1 MFNLKG
7 TYSMDKKVR
16 VIDSVMGSGKTS
28 YIIDYLKNNN
38 TSQVLYVTPL
48 ITECERV
55 SNATGYIYHIDA
67 ELRKAYRGKVNAT
80 KVLLEAGESVAITH
94 SAFMLFSEEIVKMI
108 EGLGISLIIDE
119 TVGSLT
125 PINLSSV
132 EVKILRESNSIIE
145 TQCDNGAKLVKWNDE
160 SELNDTRILE
170 LYKKFFDGNKE
181 VYMTDENKVV
191 IWSLPSG
198 IYHAAKDVTLLTY
211 NFRGT
216 EMEAY
221 FRFHRVDYS
230 VYRIEN
236 GNLLEGDP
244 LICGK
249 DFKDL
254 IKIVDHNVN
263 RVGRKHGNSKREP
276 LTKYWYLHASKEQID
291 KVKNNTYNFF
301 QNLTGYGSKYNM
313 WTVFESAE
321 MTNYVEDAYGGRWDK
336 ISVTEDGA
344 EARKKKNLKQKIE
357 RAPFKSVGRV
367 PKDLSTDSTEYKQK
381 MCWVPCNSRGTNMYS
396 DRKAVA
402 YLNCMN
408 ISPSL
413 VSFFDAFDI
422 EIDNTTFALNVMLQW
437 IWRSAIRNGEQID
450 LYIPSKRMRHILMD
464 WLGYSED
471 EKF

>member
-7 TYSMDKKVR
+7 TYSMDKKVK

-28 YIIDYLKNNN
+28 YMIEYLKNNN
-38 TSQVLYVTPL
+38 NSQVLYVTPL
-48 ITECERV
+48 LTECERV
-55 SNATGYIYHIDA
+55 SEETGHINNIGED
-67 ELRKAYRGKVNAT
+67 LKKSYNGKVKAAEA
-80 KVLLEAGESVAITH
+80 LLRQGSSVAITH
-94 SAFMLFSEEIVKMI
+94 SAFMLFSEEIVSLI
-108 EGLGISLIIDE
+108 EDLGISLIIDE
-119 TVGSLT
+119 TVGSVT
-125 PINLSSV
+125 PINLSAV
-132 EVKILRESNSIIE
+132 EVKFLRDSNSIIE
-145 TQCDNGAKLVKWNDE
+145 TECDNGARLVRWNED
-160 SELNDTRILE
+160 SELNDSRVLE
-170 LYKKFFDGNKE
+170 IYKKFFDCNKE
-181 VYMTDENKVV
+181 VYLTDENKVV
-191 IWSLPSG
+191 VWSLPCG
-198 IYHAAKDVTLLTY
+198 IYHASKDVTLMTY

-221 FRFHRVDYS
+221 FKFHSIDYD
-230 VYRIEN
+230 VYHMQDDS
-236 GNLLEGDP
+236 LVEGDP
-244 LICGK
+244 MICGK
-249 DFKDL
+249 CFKDKVNI
-254 IKIVDHNVN
+254 IKHNIN
-263 RVGRKHGNSKREP
+263 NVGNKHGNSDKEP

-301 QNLTGYGSKYNM
+301 QNLTGYGSKHNM

-336 ISVTEDGA
+336 ISITEDGKQM
-344 EARKKKNLKQKIE
+344 RKKKKLKAKIE
-357 RAPFKSVGRV
+357 RAPFKSVGRI
-367 PKDLSTDSTEYKQK
+367 PKDLPEDSTEYKQK
-381 MCWVPCNSRGTNMYS
+381 MCWVPCNSRGTNIYA

-464 WLGYSED
+464 WLGYD
-471 EKF
+471 EKEKF